1 MDQLKSDDIIRNL
14 LREKCEALES
24 RLDSDVVLIRAPMLP
39 GVDDIVRRQVEKL
52 SASEGKRNRLA
63 IVLETDGGAIEVV
76 ERIHDVFRYHY
87 NELIFVIP
95 NFAYSAGTVLA
106 LSGDDIYM
114 DYYSVLG
121 PIDPQIRNKDGRWV
135 PGLGYLE
142 KFDELIKKS
151 KSQDNPI
158 SIAEL
163 EFLVRKFDAAELFAL
178 EMAKSHSE
186 DLIEKWLSE
195 HKFKDWTVKET
206 SGAPVDD
213 DARKKRA
220 REIAELLGN
229 PKEWN
234 SHSRGIPRSVLI
246 SERVNLKVKDFGAD
260 HDLNESVREYYDLL
274 IDYMAKIG
282 AEHAVHTKKRFW
294 ASGGRHE

>member
-1 MDQLKSDDIIRNL
+1 MEPLNSDDIIRSL
-14 LREKCEALES
+14 LKEKCETLET
-24 RLDSDVVLIRAPMLP
+24 RLEADVMLIRAPMLP
-39 GVDDIVRRQVEKL
+39 GIDDAIRRQVEKL
-52 SASEGKRNRLA
+52 AYSSGKRNRLA
-63 IVLETDGGAIEVV
+63 VVLETDGGSIEVV

-87 NELIFVIP
+87 EELFFVIP

-142 KFDELIKKS
+142 KFDELIQKS
-151 KSQDNPI
+151 KSATDPI

-163 EFLVRKFDAAELFAL
+163 EFLVKKFDAAELFAL

-186 DLIEKWLSE
+186 DLIEKWLSDY
-195 HKFKDWTVKET
+195 KFKDWAVKET
-206 SGAPVDD
+206 SGKPVDEKE
-213 DARKKRA
+213 RRQRA
-220 REIAELLGN
+220 RQIAELLGN

-234 SHSRGIPRSVLI
+234 SHSRGIPRSVLV
-246 SERVNLKVKDFGAD
+246 SDRVNLKIKDFGAD
-260 HDLNESVREYYDLL
+260 PELNRAVREYYDLL
-274 IDYMAKIG
+274 IDYMTKIG
-282 AEHAVHTKKRFW
+282 AEHAVHTKKHFW
-294 ASGGRHE
+294 SVGGVR